1 MLGVLAGDASQEMK
15 NTAEHTNSIWMATS
29 EIPVLPALSADM
41 KADVC
46 IVGAGITGL
55 TTAYLMG
62 LEGKSVVVLDAG
74 PIGGGETSRTTAH
87 LATALDHRYFDLER
101 IHGEKGARLAAE
113 SHGSAIERI
122 AAIVAEE
129 QIQCDFERLPGYL
142 FVPSGESTDVLDKEL
157 EAAQRAGLTEVG
169 KLERAPIRPFNTGP
183 CLRFPHQAQFHP
195 LKYLQALAKAIER
208 KGGRI
213 FTGTHAEKFEAG
225 PPGRVSTAHGPV
237 VTADAIVVATN
248 TPVNDLVRVHTKQA
262 AYRTYV
268 IAARVP
274 KELVTPGLYWDTAD
288 PFHYV
293 RLQREAGHDRRRRR
307 LQNRS
312 GRLRRSFQ
320 PPGSMDARALSDGR
334 SC

>member
-1 MLGVLAGDASQEMK
+1 MLGVLGGDASQEMK

-122 AAIVAEE
+122 EAIVAQE

-195 LKYLQALAKAIER
+195 LKYLQALANAIER
-208 KGGRI
+208 KAGAVCQ
-213 FTGTHAEKFEAG
+213 GTDREEYENA
-225 PPGRVSTAHGPV
+225 PP
-237 VTADAIVVATN
+237 
-248 TPVNDLVRVHTKQA
+248 
-262 AYRTYV
+262 
-268 IAARVP
+268 
-274 KELVTPGLYWDTAD
+274 
-288 PFHYV
+288 
-293 RLQREAGHDRRRRR
+293 
-307 LQNRS
+307 
-312 GRLRRSFQ
+312 
-320 PPGSMDARALSDGR
+320 
-334 SC
+334 